1 MKSKLLLILI
11 FFIGQFAVGQERS
24 PLSGKILNGSLPV
37 KDVMIVNI
45 SLQREVKTNDKG
57 EFNLLAKLGDTLM
70 IAFARPKTIVVTEAD
85 LNSGLIIKINVYELE
100 EVVVTKYNKINAV
113 DLGIVPA
120 DQKQYTVAE
129 KRLNVAYGDA
139 PEVFMNSTTGT
150 LWLNVVVPTDGI
162 INKISGRTRS
172 MERALESENKE
183 KRMETLYGLYDE
195 QTIVSFFKVPKEYA
209 KGFLSYVVEDADFAR
224 ASKENNETLMQF
236 LMSGLAV
243 KYLELIKD
251 EK

>member
-1 MKSKLLLILI
+1 MKNKLLLVLV
-11 FFIGQFAVGQERS
+11 FFIAHFAIGQKRQ
-24 PLSGKILNGSLPV
+24 PLFGKIINGSLPV
-37 KDVMIVNI
+37 KDVLIVNI
-45 SLQREVKTNDKG
+45 SSQREVKTNEKG
-57 EFNLLAKLGDTLM
+57 EFNLLAEPKDTLVV
-70 IAFARPKTIVVTEAD
+70 ALARSKTIIVTEAD
-85 LNSGLIIKINVYELE
+85 FSSGLIIKFDTYELE

-129 KRLNVAYGDA
+129 KRLSVAYGDA

-183 KRMETLYGLYDE
+183 KRMETLYDLYDE

-224 ASKENNETLMQF
+224 AAKENNETLMQF
-236 LMSGLAV
+236 LISGLAV